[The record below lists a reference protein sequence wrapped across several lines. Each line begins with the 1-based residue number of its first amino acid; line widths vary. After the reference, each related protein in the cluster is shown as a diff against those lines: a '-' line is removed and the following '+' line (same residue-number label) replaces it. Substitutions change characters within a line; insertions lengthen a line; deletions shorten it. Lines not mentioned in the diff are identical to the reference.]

1 MQINS
6 NKHLLDI
13 IRKHEVG
20 IKYPDLIPH
29 IAFNI
34 VRQRDKSIYDPSCY
48 SYFHYW
54 FYWENTR
61 EGYDFWF
68 KVDNTLTLP
77 LN

>member
-20 IKYPDLIPH
+20 IKYPDLIPC

-34 VRQRDKSIYDPSCY
+34 LIQKDNSIFDPDCY
-48 SYFHYW
+48 YYFHYW
-54 FYWENTR
+54 FYWKFTR
-61 EGYDFWF
+61 EGHEYWD
-68 KVDNTLTLP
+68 KINNTLTSP
-77 LN
+77 DN